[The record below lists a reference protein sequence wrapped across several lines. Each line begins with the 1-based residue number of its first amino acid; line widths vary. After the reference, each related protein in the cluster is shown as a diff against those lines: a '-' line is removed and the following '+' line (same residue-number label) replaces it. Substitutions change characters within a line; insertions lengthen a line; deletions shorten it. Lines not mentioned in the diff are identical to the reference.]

1 MYVKVR
7 CDSCLNFI
15 LIRQSF
21 NEFLITSFCKNLGKA
36 MKDDIM
42 MGWVLYLFLKS
53 NANMLYIQ
61 DRVFD

>member
-21 NEFLITSFCKNLGKA
+21 NEFLITNFCKNLGKA

-42 MGWVLYLFLKS
+42 MHGLGSLSFLKS
-53 NANMLYIQ
+53 NANMLYFQ
-61 DRVFD
+61 D